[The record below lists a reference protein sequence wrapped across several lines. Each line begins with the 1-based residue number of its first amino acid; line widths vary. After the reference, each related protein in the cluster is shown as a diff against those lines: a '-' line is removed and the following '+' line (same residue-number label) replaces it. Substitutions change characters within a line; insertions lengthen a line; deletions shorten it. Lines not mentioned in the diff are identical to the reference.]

1 MLNKLTPKQK
11 MLLFAAATVLLCVF
25 VLGGSILSLAH
36 NKLEMHRLSRQRVAL
51 DKQYET
57 LQVRLQ
63 ELQEQNP
70 ALLEELARSEYHFVK
85 PGEIEFRFNNDN

>member
-1 MLNKLTPKQK
+1 
-11 MLLFAAATVLLCVF
+11 MLLFVAATVLLCVF

-36 NKLEMHRLSRQRVAL
+36 NKLEMRRLSRRRVEL
-51 DKQYET
+51 DKQYEA

-85 PGEIEFRFNNDN
+85 PGEIEFRFDHDD

>member
-1 MLNKLTPKQK
+1 MI
-11 MLLFAAATVLLCVF
+11 LFAAATVFLCVF
-25 VLGGSILSLAH
+25 VLGGSILSLVH
-36 NKLEMHRLSRQRVAL
+36 NKLEMRRLSHRRVEL
-51 DKQYET
+51 DNQYET

-85 PGEIEFRFNNDN
+85 PGEIEFRFKNDD